1 MALPTAWMSLPAVNL
16 PLRVVTREQA
26 LAAVHANFRGSPE
39 EWARVHRL
47 LCAVLNACGTAT
59 RHIEDAG
66 VTACGERASVAV
78 ARLLDEQGIT
88 PGGTA
93 GRSAIDLVV
102 YGSIAREYFE
112 PATASEIAALS
123 NLGEPLC
130 YDILAACAGMVMGVQ
145 DVLGRFAV
153 DETLSTAIVATAAL
167 SAGRL
172 NDDIQTSEDVGL
184 YAAGLT
190 VGNAHTATLISRE
203 RRVVDGVPLPAG
215 RIVSLYSRTFPQHH
229 GLCTV
234 PVYGKFRSQSAEMFR
249 LSRYFPE
256 ALTETCRRAGWS
268 VQDVDLFV
276 LHQASDRALAQI
288 ATALKVPTAKV
299 PAIHGAY
306 GNCESSSAALTLRT
320 LHDRGLIKP
329 GMKLVVGTAAAGFML
344 ALIGVEWG

>member
-1 MALPTAWMSLPAVNL
+1 MALPTVWMSLPAVNL

-39 EWARVHRL
+39 EWTRIHRL
-47 LCAVLNACGTAT
+47 LSAVLNACGTT
-59 RHIEDAG
+59 NRHIEEDG

-78 ARLLDEQGIT
+78 ERLLAEQGIALG
-88 PGGTA
+88 PG
-93 GRSAIDLVV
+93 AIDLVV

-112 PATASEIAALS
+112 PATASEIAARS
-123 NLGEPLC
+123 HLGEPLC

-145 DVLGRFAV
+145 DVLGRFAI
-153 DETLSTAIVATAAL
+153 DDTLSTAIVATAAL

-184 YAAGLT
+184 YGAGLT

-203 RRVVDGVPLPAG
+203 RRVVDGVALPAG

-256 ALTETCRRAGWS
+256 ALGETCRRAGWS

-288 ATALKVPTAKV
+288 AAALQVPTSKV

-320 LHDRGLIKP
+320 LHDRGLIQP
-329 GMKLVVGTAAAGFML
+329 GMKLIIGTAAAGFML
-344 ALIGVEWG
+344 ALIGVEWA